1 MKRTFIYLI
10 LLFNLA
16 FVPYTIQSQ
25 SVEALSTLSND
36 SMLIGQHLIYELNL
50 KAPEGFEVEW
60 PVWPDSLP
68 GQIEVLSQ
76 GKVEK
81 IPLDKSGNIHLKQK
95 IVLTSFD
102 AGRKSI
108 SAIQLRF
115 KPKGDTAHFTAESNP
130 VSFAVVTVAV
140 DTTQAFKP
148 IIGPVKEPIT
158 FMEILPWILALLAFA
173 LLIFGIFWYIKRR
186 RKILPAIKAFAK
198 PQIPPYLIALEKL
211 EELRY
216 KKLWQIGQV
225 KEYYTAMT
233 DITRWYIEEQFRVN
247 AVEMTT
253 EEILDGIKPLN
264 INAEAIGKLS
274 EVLHLADFVKF
285 AKANPGAMEN
295 DLSLNH
301 LVDFVNESRSLVIVS
316 PEPLISQEIVNQ
328 EAV

>member
-1 MKRTFIYLI
+1 MKRTFFYLI
-10 LLFNLA
+10 LLLNVA
-16 FVPYTIQSQ
+16 IVHKSHSQ

-36 SMLIGQHLIYELNL
+36 SISIGQHLIYELNL
-50 KAPEGFEVEW
+50 KAPEGFEIEW

-68 GQIEVLSQ
+68 GQIEILSQ

-95 IVLTSFD
+95 VVLTSFD
-102 AGRKSI
+102 EGRKSI
-108 SAIQLRF
+108 SAIKLRF
-115 KPKGDTAHFTAESNP
+115 KPKGDTTHFTAESNP

-158 FMEILPWILALLAFA
+158 FMEILPWLLAVLGLGLF
-173 LLIFGIFWYIKRR
+173 IYGIFWYMKRR

-198 PQIPPYLIALEKL
+198 PQIPPYVVALEKL

-216 KKLWQIGQV
+216 QKLWQTGQV
-225 KEYYTAMT
+225 KEHYTAMT
-233 DITRWYIEEQFRVN
+233 DITRWYIEEQFKVN

-253 EEILDGIKPLN
+253 EEILDGISPLK
-264 INAEAIGKLS
+264 INADAVGKLN

-285 AKANPGAMEN
+285 AKATPGAIEN

-301 LVDFVNESRSLVIVS
+301 LIDFVNESHAVMNTV
-316 PEPLISQEIVNQ
+316 PEPAVLVEEVNQ